1 MDRSAAPWRVL
12 ETPELEPPASK
23 ADDPQETSG
32 GGGATGTSFIDGR
45 RLVLAAGLL
54 GALLIGVA
62 GVALATRGTAGE
74 LSLEP
79 STGSPEP
86 RAGTPISSP
95 VAEVVIEVSGAVRK
109 PGVYRLT
116 VGSRVGDALTLAGGF
131 GPRVDSSRAG
141 RELNLAAKLNDG
153 DKVAVPSRD
162 DPVASTSSGPTTGS
176 TGLPAGPVDLNTASL
191 QELDA
196 LPGIGPVTANKIVA
210 ARREAR
216 FRSVNDLRTRKI
228 VGEATFGKI
237 KDLVTVR

>member
-23 ADDPQETSG
+23 ANDRQETSG
-32 GGGATGTSFIDGR
+32 DGATGTSLIDGR
-45 RLVLAAGLL
+45 RVVLAAGLL

-62 GVALATRGTAGE
+62 GVTLATRGTAGE
-74 LSLEP
+74 LSLDP
-79 STGSPEP
+79 SAVSPDP
-86 RAGTPISSP
+86 RAETPISSP
-95 VAEVVIEVSGAVRK
+95 VAELVIEVSGAVRK
-109 PGVYRLT
+109 PGVYRLA

-131 GPRVDSSRAG
+131 GPRVDSGRAG
-141 RELNLAAKLNDG
+141 RELNLAAKLTDG

-162 DPVASTSSGPTTGS
+162 DPVAATGSGPTTGS
-176 TGLPAGPVDLNTASL
+176 TGRPAGPVDLNTATV

-196 LPGIGPVTANKIVA
+196 LPGIGPVTANKIAA
-210 ARREAR
+210 ARTEAR